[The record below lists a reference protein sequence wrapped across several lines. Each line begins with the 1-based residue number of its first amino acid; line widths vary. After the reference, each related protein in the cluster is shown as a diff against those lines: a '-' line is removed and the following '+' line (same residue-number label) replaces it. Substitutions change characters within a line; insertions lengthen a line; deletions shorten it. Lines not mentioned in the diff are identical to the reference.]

1 MIGKDL
7 SNHLLSNRE
16 KEIITSA
23 TTAGAL
29 VGGLASGTLS
39 DFLGRKPI
47 IGLANV
53 VFIAGYVHF
62 SYRRKVTHG
71 SIELCSRHS
80 LRRSR

>member
-47 IGLANV
+47 IGLANI
-53 VFIAGYVHF
+53 VFIGGYVH
-62 SYRRKVTHG
+62 
-71 SIELCSRHS
+71 SRVD
-80 LRRSR
+80 